1 MIRCSRVGQ
10 HIEYAGKSQREGMK
24 ISTILHAYMAGGAV
38 SLNFSVKQIFF
49 SYNKRGKAKN
59 YYYNVGCL
67 MRRFRQPFLIPKLSI
82 KPTTL
87 ILFVLR
93 MADSII
99 SGAQAVHNRGHG

>member
-1 MIRCSRVGQ
+1 
-10 HIEYAGKSQREGMK
+10 
-24 ISTILHAYMAGGAV
+24 MAGGAV
-38 SLNFSVKQIFF
+38 SLNFSVKQIFPTT
-49 SYNKRGKAKN
+49 RGGKAKN

-87 ILFVLR
+87 VLFVLR